1 MQNLSLNVIIKIL
14 IPKLLFYFA
23 PMKKLLLFWLLNIT
37 SLLIFAQRI
46 NQADL
51 KLLQQ
56 KEDSA
61 KFYSLKLIQG
71 ITATDRFTADSI
83 FTKMFVRALLTKNS
97 FYYPFDSLESI
108 SKLVPPDSTFRIFT
122 WQMVINENMLRQH
135 GAIQMRTS
143 DGSLKL
149 FPLIDKSDITINLS
163 DTFANN
169 KGWIGAVYYKI
180 IQTKSGTKNY
190 YTLLGY
196 DENNIRSNRKI
207 IETLSFINDE
217 PVFGGRLFS
226 FEEDAVFKPAVSR
239 YIMEYKKNA
248 GARLTYDNELSLV
261 IFEHLESETGEPKK
275 KWTFIPDGDYEA
287 FKWKNGKWIH
297 VEKVFNQVTPEGQA
311 PMPNPLR
318 DAEGNTDE
326 DRLQNNFPDENAPRE
341 KKEVKKDVKKV
352 APKKKIGQ

>member
-1 MQNLSLNVIIKIL
+1 MKK
-14 IPKLLFYFA
+14 PLLFS
-23 PMKKLLLFWLLNIT
+23 LFNII
-37 SLLIFAQRI
+37 SGLIFAQQI
-46 NQADL
+46 NPTDFQ
-51 KLLQQ
+51 LLQQ

-61 KFYSLKLIQG
+61 KIHSLKLIQG
-71 ITATDRFTADSI
+71 ITATDRFNSDSI
-83 FTKMFVRALLTKNS
+83 FTRMFVRALLTKNS
-97 FYYPFDSLESI
+97 FYYPFDSLETI
-108 SKLVPPDSTFRIFT
+108 SKLVPPDSSFRIFT
-122 WQMVINENMLRQH
+122 WQMMVNENMVRQH

-149 FPLIDKSDITINLS
+149 FPLLDKSDITINQA

-180 IQTKSGTKNY
+180 VQTKSGTQNY

-207 IETLSFINDE
+207 IETLSFSNDE

-226 FEEDAVFKPAVSR
+226 FEEDVVFKPAVSR

-248 GARLTYDNELSLV
+248 GARLTYDNDLKLV

-275 KWTFIPDGDYEA
+275 KWTFIPDGDYEG

-297 VEKVFNQVTPEGQA
+297 VEKVFTQVTPEGQA
-311 PMPNPLR
+311 PLPNPLR
-318 DAEGNTDE
+318 DAEGNTNE
-326 DRLQNNFPDENAPRE
+326 DLLQNNFPDDKAPVE
-341 KKEVKKDVKKV
+341 KKAAKKV
-352 APKKKIGQ
+352 VKPVSPKKKIGQ

>member
-1 MQNLSLNVIIKIL
+1 MN
-14 IPKLLFYFA
+14 
-23 PMKKLLLFWLLNIT
+23 KLLLFSLFNII

-46 NQADL
+46 NQADY
-51 KLLQQ
+51 KLLQH

-61 KFYSLKLIQG
+61 KIYSLKLIQG
-71 ITATDRFTADSI
+71 ITATDRFNADSI

-97 FYYPFDSLESI
+97 FYYPFDSLETI
-108 SKLVPPDSTFRIFT
+108 SKLVPPDSSFRIFT
-122 WQMVINENMLRQH
+122 WQMMVNENMVRQH

-149 FPLIDKSDITINLS
+149 FPLIDKSDITINQA

-180 IQTKSGTKNY
+180 VQTKSGNKNY

-207 IETLSFINDE
+207 IETLSFSNDE

-226 FEEDAVFKPAVSR
+226 FEENAVFKPAVSR

-248 GARLTYDNELSLV
+248 GARLTYDNDLNLI
-261 IFEHLESETGEPKK
+261 IFEHLESETGEAKK
-275 KWTFIPDGDYEA
+275 KWTFIPDGDYEG

-311 PMPNPLR
+311 PIPKPLR
-318 DAEGNTDE
+318 DAEGNNDE
-326 DRLQNNFPDENAPRE
+326 NLLQNNYPGEKAPTE
-341 KKEVKKDVKKV
+341 KKQVKKV
-352 APKKKIGQ
+352 VKPVVPKKKTGQ

>member
-1 MQNLSLNVIIKIL
+1 
-14 IPKLLFYFA
+14 
-23 PMKKLLLFWLLNIT
+23 MKKLLLLSLFNIL
-37 SLLIFAQRI
+37 SLLVFAQRI
-46 NQADL
+46 SQANL

-61 KFYSLKLIQG
+61 KIYSLKLIQG
-71 ITATDRFTADSI
+71 ITATDRFNADSI

-97 FYYPFDSLESI
+97 FYYPFDSLETI
-108 SKLVPPDSTFRIFT
+108 SKLVSPDSSFRIFT
-122 WQMVINENMLRQH
+122 WQMMVNENMVRQH
-135 GAIQMRTS
+135 GAIQMRTT

-149 FPLIDKSDITINLS
+149 FPLIDKSDITINLA

-180 IQTKSGTKNY
+180 VQTKSGNQNY

-207 IETLSFINDE
+207 IETLSFSNDE
-217 PVFGGRLFS
+217 PLFGGRLFS
-226 FEEDAVFKPAVSR
+226 FEEDAVFKPAVGR

-248 GARLTYDNELSLV
+248 GARLTYDNDLNLV

-275 KWTFIPDGDYEA
+275 KWTFIPDGDYEG

-297 VEKVFNQVTPEGQA
+297 VEKVFDQVTPEGQA
-311 PMPNPLR
+311 PMPSPLR

-326 DRLQNNFPDENAPRE
+326 DRLQDNFPGEKAPAV
-341 KKEVKKDVKKV
+341 KKEIKKV
-352 APKKKIGQ
+352 VKPAVPKKRNGQ